1 MEIRAFEETGK
12 EAPKNSTKG
21 QMFGRPLTEITT
33 DPGSAEQL
41 AKMKMEK
48 KNIIPDRYNQNSEL
62 TKELPDQSQVTVD
75 FEL

>member
-1 MEIRAFEETGK
+1 
-12 EAPKNSTKG
+12 
-21 QMFGRPLTEITT
+21 MFGRPLSEIST